1 MFQPEKVIA
10 ALEAKADHFAGYEGE
25 VDAARERYERAL
37 ETLAGL
43 SREEIAARLAGIAWP
58 GARPTAEHDDHPGL
72 VIPSSRCGSITSARG
87 RGPSASSPA

>member
-43 SREEIAARLAGIAWP
+43 SREEIDARLAGVLYNE
-58 GARPTAEHDDHPGL
+58 GKRT
-72 VIPSSRCGSITSARG
+72 
-87 RGPSASSPA
+87 